1 MTDLELL
8 ATDETF
14 REVADLL
21 FGAGGDEFAKS
32 LLSKANPDA
41 ASLHVPSAAERKK
54 KAEKLQARVGLATNV
69 IGLGAGAAA
78 TPAAFKAVGE
88 ARRNLKGDAPKPAA
102 KHRSPGKVGRLKAV
116 QAGKQVLGNKKVAVG
131 LAAGGAGLQVAN
143 LGGDVIANR
152 VLSRA
157 AKDNPDVK
165 GGSDTLVRHAKKKVD
180 DKFSKRFKPIEQPEE
195 VAKSG
200 DVVWEGEFSKMDS
213 DKRQVFGWASVVSKD
228 GKPVE
233 DLQGDTIEIEEMEKS
248 AYSYV
253 VKSRK
258 GGNQHQ
264 RAGDE
269 PLHVA
274 DMIESFLVTPEK
286 IEKMG
291 LPETTPLGWWVGYQI
306 NDDATWAD
314 VKSGKLTGFSVHGRG
329 KRTPV

>member
-21 FGAGGDEFAKS
+21 FGSGGDELAKA
-32 LLSKANPDA
+32 LLSKATPDA

-54 KAEKLQARVGLATNV
+54 KQEKLQARVGLATNV

-88 ARRNLKGDAPKPAA
+88 ARRAQKGEAPKPSA
-102 KHRSPGKVGRLKAV
+102 KHRGTGKVGSFKAV
-116 QAGKQVLGNKKVAVG
+116 QGAKKVLGNKKVAVG

-165 GGSDTLVRHAKKKVD
+165 GGSQAVVRHAKKKVD
-180 DKFSKRFKPIEQPEE
+180 DSFGKRFKPIEQPEE
-195 VAKSG
+195 KVEKSVES
-200 DVVWEGEFSKMDS
+200 DVLWEGEFSKMDT

-228 GKPVE
+228 GQPVE
-233 DLQGDTIEIEEMEKS
+233 DLQGDTIEIDEIEKS

-253 VKSRK
+253 LKSRK
-258 GGNQHQ
+258 GGN
-264 RAGDE
+264 
-269 PLHVA
+269 
-274 DMIESFLVTPEK
+274 
-286 IEKMG
+286 
-291 LPETTPLGWWVGYQI
+291 
-306 NDDATWAD
+306 
-314 VKSGKLTGFSVHGRG
+314 
-329 KRTPV
+329 